1 MEKTIIN
8 ELGHGRRRHLVNV
21 MAASAFFAL
30 TAVAPADAQSLS
42 EALDYAMETNPDVG
56 EARANRRA
64 TDLELKQARGLYL
77 PQIDLEASIGPQW
90 RDEPLTG
97 SDSSTR
103 KEAFVTLRQPL
114 FTGFANKSEV
124 DRQAS
129 RVDAA
134 ASRVYEQ
141 SEIIGLNI
149 TRAYLDTL
157 RQRELVA
164 LGEANVQTHRARLS
178 QVQQAFDAGDGPI
191 SDVQQARERLS
202 AAQNTLVAIQRDLAD
217 AQTTFEA
224 LVGTPPANLSMP
236 ADITAN
242 IPESRDAVAAAAL
255 SSNPQIGSVNADL
268 DTANANFRAA
278 GAPFYPTLDVEAT
291 ARITDNVESRVGD
304 REVTEANVLLVA
316 RYNLF
321 RGFIDQANRQEQ
333 VERISEAQYAV
344 IGTERAVIEEANLAW
359 NDREAAIDTI
369 ALLEQEVE
377 SSRQVRNSYA
387 DEFLVGRRTLLDLL
401 DADNQLFNSR
411 ASLTT
416 ARFSKSFADYRILA
430 ATGSLLSTLD
440 VEKPTESVGTRR
452 SENNVVP
459 TQPVFENDN
468 GE

>member
-1 MEKTIIN
+1 MENTIIN
-8 ELGHGRRRHLVNV
+8 TPGHRSQRRFATVLAATAFLSLV
-21 MAASAFFAL
+21 AA
-30 TAVAPADAQSLS
+30 APAGAQSLS

-134 ASRVYEQ
+134 ASRVYER
-141 SEIIGLNI
+141 SEIVGLNI

-157 RQRELVA
+157 RQQELVS
-164 LGEANVQTHRARLS
+164 LGQANVQTHRTRLS

-202 AAQNTLVAIQRDLAD
+202 AAQNALVAIERDLAD

-236 ADITAN
+236 ADVTAN
-242 IPESRDAVAAAAL
+242 IPDSRDAVAAAAL

-344 IGTERAVIEEANLAW
+344 IGTERAVIEEAHLAW
-359 NDREAAIDTI
+359 NDREASIDTI

-401 DADNQLFNSR
+401 DADNQLFNARS
-411 ASLTT
+411 SLAT

-452 SENNVVP
+452 AENNVVP
-459 TQPVFENDN
+459 TQPIFENDT
-468 GE
+468 GQ

>member
-1 MEKTIIN
+1 MEKSTQKS
-8 ELGHGRRRHLVNV
+8 GHGRNRRN
-21 MAASAFFAL
+21 ATAL
-30 TAVAPADAQSLS
+30 TAAALAILAIASPASAQTLS

-77 PQIDLEASIGPQW
+77 PQVDLEASIGPQW

-103 KEAFVTLRQPL
+103 KEAFVTVRQPL

-134 ASRVYEQ
+134 ASRVYER
-141 SEIIGLNI
+141 SEAVGLNI
-149 TRAYLDTL
+149 TRAYLDAL
-157 RQRELVA
+157 RQQELVA

-217 AQTTFEA
+217 AQTIFES

-236 ADITAN
+236 ADVSGN
-242 IPESRDAVAAAAL
+242 VPDSRDAVAAAAL
-255 SSNPQIGSVNADL
+255 ASNPQIGSANADL

-291 ARITDNVESRVGD
+291 ARVTDNVESRVGD

-344 IGTERAVIEEANLAW
+344 IGTERAVVEEANLAW

-401 DADNQLFNSR
+401 DADNQLFNARS
-411 ASLTT
+411 SLTT

-430 ATGSLLSTLD
+430 ATGNLLNTLD
-440 VEKPTESVGTRR
+440 VDKPTESVGTRR
-452 SENNVVP
+452 DENNVVP
-459 TQPVFENDN
+459 TQPIFED
-468 GE
+468 GEGG